1 MQFSAATNVQ
11 SSTGVDT
18 PGRQARSWARSLHTG
33 EALGIIGQ
41 TIAGLVSLTSLVM
54 VWTGFALAYRRLV
67 VTPLRRR
74 RARSSAGS

>member
-1 MQFSAATNVQ
+1 M
-11 SSTGVDT
+11 
-18 PGRQARSWARSLHTG
+18 RSLHTG
-33 EALGIIGQ
+33 AALGIIGQ

-54 VWTGFALAYRRLV
+54 VWTGLALALALAYRRLV

>member
-1 MQFSAATNVQ
+1 M
-11 SSTGVDT
+11 
-18 PGRQARSWARSLHTG
+18 RSLHTG
-33 EALGIIGQ
+33 AALGIIGQ

-54 VWTGFALAYRRLV
+54 VWTGLALALAYRRLV